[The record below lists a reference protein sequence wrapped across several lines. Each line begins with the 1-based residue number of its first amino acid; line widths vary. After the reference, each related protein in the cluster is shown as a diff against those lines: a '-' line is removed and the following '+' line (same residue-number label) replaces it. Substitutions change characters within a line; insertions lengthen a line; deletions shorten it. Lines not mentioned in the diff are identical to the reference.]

1 RLVPSVDW
9 EGVVEPAPVLPARA
23 PNPGPAIPSSL
34 LADGRRAW
42 AGSTDPAVLRE
53 LTTVE
58 TAGRTGTVD
67 AEGTFTFTD

>member
-1 RLVPSVDW
+1 MHD
-9 EGVVEPAPVLPARA
+9 RA
-23 PNPGPAIPSSL
+23 SNPERAILSTL

>member
-1 RLVPSVDW
+1 METSTVMHD
-9 EGVVEPAPVLPARA
+9 RA
-23 PNPGPAIPSSL
+23 SNPERAILSTL

-42 AGSTDPAVLRE
+42 GGSTDPAVLRE